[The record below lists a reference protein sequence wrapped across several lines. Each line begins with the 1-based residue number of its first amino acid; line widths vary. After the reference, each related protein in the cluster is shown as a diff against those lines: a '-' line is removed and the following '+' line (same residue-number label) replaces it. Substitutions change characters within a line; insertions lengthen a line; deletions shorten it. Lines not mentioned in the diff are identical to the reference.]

1 MEAVIAS
8 IRAKHGVS
16 EQMMTQAMVAN
27 QGDARV
33 AEAVTALREAMNG
46 KPPPDYGTP
55 TEAEQAAAAR
65 KSPTR
70 RKSAN
75 KRR

>member
-46 KPPPDYGTP
+46 KAPPGYSQRA
-55 TEAEQAAAAR
+55 EAEAAEAAKQR
-65 KSPTR
+65 VRRNGKAR
-70 RKSAN
+70 RKG
-75 KRR
+75 